1 MPSDPASN
9 SHEFD
14 PPSNT
19 SADPTSPTSEPSRKP
34 ASRGTRSEGRR
45 THPFVIR
52 MTDKEHAEM
61 ARQAGRVHLEKA
73 AYVRAR
79 IFAYKVPSQR
89 NAIDEENYRALSH
102 LVLDFRNLGGNVNQ
116 IAHRLN
122 LGEEVEVTETVKLL
136 ASTRE
141 ALDRVRLHLVQ
152 IADDFETE
160 NVEVPAAIE
169 WGED

>member
-1 MPSDPASN
+1 MPSDSTPS
-9 SHEFD
+9 SHGID
-14 PPSNT
+14 PPGGT
-19 SADPTSPTSEPSRKP
+19 SADPSSVASESSRKP

-52 MTDKEHAEM
+52 MTDREHAEM
-61 ARQAGRVHLEKA
+61 TRQAGRVHLEKA

-79 IFAYKVPSQR
+79 IFDYKVPSQR

-102 LVLDFRNLGGNVNQ
+102 LVLDFRNLGANVNQ
-116 IAHRLN
+116 IARHLN
-122 LGEEVEVTETVKLL
+122 LGQGADVTETLKLL
-136 ASTRE
+136 ANTRA

-152 IADDFETE
+152 IDDDFDTE
-160 NVEVPAAIE
+160 SVEVPAAIE